1 MRNLALHCVLLCALQ
16 TVDGGVKTGVD
27 SGVETRVKTGVK
39 MELPPVEVRSVIQG
53 VYEVR
58 KSGGEVGRE
67 DFVRTTMSNNT
78 VTYESVFEAME
89 EAGTAVSGNNKL
101 EVEEDSGFPRSYYT
115 YRRTRGTGG
124 ETVREV
130 SVRMVANVAVVSEH
144 QGSDEKTRRLVLP
157 AGCLF
162 VEGNIAHHLSLVLNR
177 YDRDAGGKQVFRAFD
192 PLGVGTTD
200 VSLEFVGE
208 TALVDSSRTRGT
220 GAPAKTASRYR
231 YFTGGA
237 FTADVFADMEGNI
250 TRIDATPADLVYIL
264 VSVANRTGSVSPSK

>member
-1 MRNLALHCVLLCALQ
+1 MRNLAAHCVVLCALQ
-16 TVDGGVKTGVD
+16 TIQGGAKTGIG
-27 SGVETRVKTGVK
+27 SGVETPVRTGVK
-39 MELPPVEVRSVIQG
+39 MELPSVEVRSVVQG

-58 KSGGEVGRE
+58 RSHGQVGRE

-130 SVRMVANVAVVSEH
+130 SVRMFANVAAVSEL
-144 QGSDEKTRRLVLP
+144 QGSEEKTRRLVFP

-162 VEGNIAHHLSLVLNR
+162 VEGNVAHHLNLVFDR
-177 YDRDAGGKQVFRAFD
+177 YDRDAGGRQVFRAFD
-192 PLGVGTTD
+192 PLGLGLTD

-208 TALVDSSRTRGT
+208 TAQADSSRMEGT
-220 GAPAKTASRYR
+220 GAPAKTVSRYK
-231 YFTGGA
+231 YVTGGNFA
-237 FTADVFADMEGNI
+237 ADVFADAEGNI

-264 VSVANRTGSVSPSK
+264 VSVVNRTGSVPPLK